1 MQKQDKEELVS
12 KHFHSGEEPKSCRYC
27 YYWKNRKVG
36 CSLGEE
42 NCIYEKPVQQEP
54 KSECADCPYGRV
66 HPCIGWCTKKLLNE
80 LHNH

>member
-1 MQKQDKEELVS
+1 MS
-12 KHFHSGEEPKSCRYC
+12 KHFHSGEKPKAAVTAITGRIV
-27 YYWKNRKVG
+27 KQG

-42 NCIYEKPVQQEP
+42 NCIYEKPVQQEA

>member
-1 MQKQDKEELVS
+1 MS
-12 KHFHSGEEPKSCRYC
+12 KHFHSDEKPKSCRYC

-42 NCIYEKPVQQEP
+42 NCVYKKPIP
-54 KSECADCPYGRV
+54 KKVESECTDCPYGRV

-80 LHNH
+80 MHRH